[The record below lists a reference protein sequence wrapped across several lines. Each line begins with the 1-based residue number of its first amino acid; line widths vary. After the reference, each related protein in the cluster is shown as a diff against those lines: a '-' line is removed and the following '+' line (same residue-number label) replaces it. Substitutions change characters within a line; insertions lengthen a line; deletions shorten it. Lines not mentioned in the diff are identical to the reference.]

1 VAWDLNG
8 VDQYARFSMNAAL
21 EAAPG
26 GPLTMLGLVHLD
38 STADGA
44 VLHMLSSGASPRTFM
59 EIFSTWNYG
68 TTAGARTGPAG
79 TTGAWYIV
87 VISKDTGT
95 VAPEYSLMT
104 LSGGVFGSPAS
115 GTLTGGGVSLGDGT
129 APGAGGIIQMGRWG
143 TAGSEYID
151 GRVAA
156 VAIWN
161 AYKNQAA
168 REALLTWALV
178 LASSGIQWAARFD
191 TLSSITDA
199 TGNGGNETGRF
210 GTTPFTLAA
219 DPTSNFF
226 GGGALN
232 GAADLTSGSTVTAAG
247 TASILGAAAAL
258 TSGATLTAAAT
269 RVQPAAVALT
279 SGATLTA
286 AATRVQPASTAL
298 ASGSTLTV
306 AATRIQPAAAAL
318 TASPVLT
325 VAATRIQL
333 AATALGASPVLAAS
347 AGGTQSGAAALTS
360 SPVLTSAAQAGPVV
374 TYVTAVLV
382 PAALAPAVLV
392 SGAIAPA
399 TWAPS
404 VTAPATFAASTI

>member
-1 VAWDLNG
+1 MAWDLNG
-8 VDQYARFSMNAAL
+8 SDQYARFSMNAAL

-26 GPLTMLGLVHLD
+26 GPMTMLGLVHLD

-44 VLHMLSSGASPRTFM
+44 VLHLLSSGASPRTFM

-68 TTAGARTGPAG
+68 TSAGARTGPAG

-178 LASSGIQWAARFD
+178 LASAGIQWAARFD

-226 GGGALN
+226 GGSSLS
-232 GAADLTSGSTVTAAG
+232 GAAALSSSSTLTAAG
-247 TASILGAAAAL
+247 VTTVTTAAAAL
-258 TSGATLTAAAT
+258 SAVATMTAAATRVQLPTVALSSGSTLTAAAT
-269 RVQPAAVALT
+269 RVQLST
-279 SGATLTA
+279 ATLTA
-286 AATRVQPASTAL
+286 APTIAAAAQSTQLVAAAL
-298 ASGSTLTV
+298 ASSPV
-306 AATRIQPAAAAL
+306 M
-318 TASPVLT
+318 TASAAGPAPFYRTAVLT
-325 VAATRIQL
+325 
-333 AATALGASPVLAAS
+333 P
-347 AGGTQSGAAALTS
+347 GT
-360 SPVLTSAAQAGPVV
+360 AAQATLAAGARTEATLTPGA
-374 TYVTAVLV
+374 YATATL
-382 PAALAPAVLV
+382 
-392 SGAIAPA
+392 
-399 TWAPS
+399 TPS
-404 VTAPATFAASTI
+404 TL